1 MMYFRTTQDYT
12 RYLEQMLMLSNHRLK
27 RQALIVE
34 GLDGPK
40 KYPPESIKSTKR
52 ARGFQLLYCENPR
65 ISLLLGISQLLQI
78 VTPER
83 REKIRD
89 ICETSLPR
97 YIVIFFLSKSFFT
110 YPDLFNYRID
120 TEDTVQQKRNWYQ
133 QINTIKSHKDSK
145 WQMTVQLPKSK
156 WDSEDEETSSIS
168 VVKEE
173 IEKPINKLHASM
185 NQRK

>member
-1 MMYFRTTQDYT
+1 MCFRTTQDYT

-27 RQALIVE
+27 RQALIAE

-40 KYPPESIKSTKR
+40 KYPPESIKLTKR
-52 ARGFQLLYCENPR
+52 ARGLQLLYCENPR
-65 ISLLLGISQLLQI
+65 TSLLLGISQLLQI

-89 ICETSLPR
+89 ICAASSPQR
-97 YIVIFFLSKSFFT
+97 YIVISFLSKFSFT
-110 YPDLFNYRID
+110 YPDPSNYRID

-156 WDSEDEETSSIS
+156 WDSEDEEMSSIS
-168 VVKEE
+168 VAKEE
-173 IEKPINKLHASM
+173 IEKPINKLHASV